1 MSISNDIKKLLDI
14 QDPNITFEKNFIEEG
29 IHKGKPCKYVTGKL
43 TYDPMACKKCGIKNE
58 DNIVIKNGTQTSR
71 ITLPISGVQPTYLR
85 LKKQRF
91 VCKACESSFMAETS
105 IVKRNCYISENT
117 KAQVVI
123 RSTEA
128 QPLITIAKDCSV
140 SPTTVQR
147 VITEEAK
154 AFKPHH
160 QALPK
165 HLSFDEFKYAK
176 GQMAFEYINV
186 ETGDILDILDR
197 RTSRAIKD
205 HFIANYSLIDRKKV
219 ETVTIDMNAGYVN
232 VIKEMFPQAEI
243 IIDRFHLVQLINRSM
258 NKCRVRIMNAF
269 NTSNGEDLKK
279 YRRLKRYW
287 KLFLKSESELS
298 HTDYKFYPMFGQR
311 LEVNIVQ
318 EMLNY
323 DPELKAN
330 YELYQELLRAM
341 QNRDFNVLENILERK
356 SSTLISSYMR
366 TSLKTLRK
374 HLPYIKNSFVY
385 PYNNGRIE
393 GINNKIK
400 VLNRVAYGYRNF
412 MNFKNRIMLHFK
424 FKSVETTCKTNHKK
438 THSNAA

>member
-1 MSISNDIKKLLDI
+1 
-14 QDPNITFEKNFIEEG
+14 
-29 IHKGKPCKYVTGKL
+29 
-43 TYDPMACKKCGIKNE
+43 
-58 DNIVIKNGTQTSR
+58 
-71 ITLPISGVQPTYLR
+71 
-85 LKKQRF
+85 
-91 VCKACESSFMAETS
+91 
-105 IVKRNCYISENT
+105 
-117 KAQVVI
+117 
-123 RSTEA
+123 
-128 QPLITIAKDCSV
+128 
-140 SPTTVQR
+140 
-147 VITEEAK
+147 
-154 AFKPHH
+154 
-160 QALPK
+160 
-165 HLSFDEFKYAK
+165 
-176 GQMAFEYINV
+176 MAFEYINV
-186 ETGDILDILDR
+186 ETGDILEILDR

-258 NKCRVRIMNAF
+258 NKCRVRIVNAF

-279 YRRLKRYW
+279 YRRLKRYS

-330 YELYQELLRAM
+330 YNLYQSLLRTIT
-341 QNRDFNVLENILERK
+341 NRDFHALDNILQTHCTK
-356 SSTLISSYMR
+356 LISSYMK
-366 TSLKTLRK
+366 TSVKTLRK
-374 HLPYIKNSFVY
+374 HLPYIENSFIY
-385 PYNNGRIE
+385 PYNNGRVE

-412 MNFKNRIMLHFK
+412 TNFKNRILLHFK
-424 FKSVETTCKTNHKK
+424 LREVVLNKEMDDK
-438 THSNAA
+438 NARSAA

>member
-1 MSISNDIKKLLDI
+1 
-14 QDPNITFEKNFIEEG
+14 
-29 IHKGKPCKYVTGKL
+29 
-43 TYDPMACKKCGIKNE
+43 MACKKCGIKNE

-91 VCKACESSFMAETS
+91 VCKACESSFVAETS

-117 KAQVVI
+117 KA
-123 RSTEA
+123 TEA

-318 EMLNY
+318 EMLND

-366 TSLKTLRK
+366 TSLKK
-374 HLPYIKNSFVY
+374 I
-385 PYNNGRIE
+385 GR
-393 GINNKIK
+393 
-400 VLNRVAYGYRNF
+400 A
-412 MNFKNRIMLHFK
+412 
-424 FKSVETTCKTNHKK
+424 S
-438 THSNAA
+438 